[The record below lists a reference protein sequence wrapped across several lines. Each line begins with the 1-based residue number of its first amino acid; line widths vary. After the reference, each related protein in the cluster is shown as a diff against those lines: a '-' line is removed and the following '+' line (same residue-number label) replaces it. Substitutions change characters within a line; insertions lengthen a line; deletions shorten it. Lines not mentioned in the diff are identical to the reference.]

1 MAVKQGRFS
10 HLDIALDHIAVLITF
25 WLNAHSSHTVQ
36 FVLRYTVWTETVWDV
51 KHHLIRSTV
60 TWECQHSE
68 PQWKKPPCPR
78 EPTWPYMTAL
88 REREE
93 Q

>member
-1 MAVKQGRFS
+1 MAVKQGSFS
-10 HLDIALDHIAVLITF
+10 DLDIALDHIAVLITF
-25 WLNAHSSHTVQ
+25 WLNAQYS
-36 FVLRYTVWTETVWDV
+36 LCYYTQTVWDA

-88 REREE
+88 RERERRAVS